1 MGEEREG
8 GSSRGNWGKSPGLS
22 FPPGASGGAP
32 PHCFSAPSPGGCPS
46 RTAADK
52 IWGPANP
59 LAQPHKT
66 ARHIPSRGV
75 LGFPRDVT
83 SFPQTPCHQLTQ
95 HECSKGLGEWENG
108 PGAGKLG
115 SAPGFIASFSN
126 LPTPGADFSCQQP
139 APEPQPSVCTRRSS
153 PRGPTRAAGRTGN
166 VGPGPRRGGQAAA
179 PRTLAAPNPKH
190 TRTHA
195 RTPANPFARRS
206 RKALSQRFIHSPKGE
221 VRFSRAPPSRDL
233 RRTPRGPPAPR
244 PVPHQPTAAESST
257 PAPIAQ
263 QTRAP
268 SQSAASPPLRG

>member
-179 PRTLAAPNPKH
+179 PRTLAAQNPKH

-195 RTPANPFARRS
+195 RARRPIRS
-206 RKALSQRFIHSPKGE
+206 PGGVGRRFHSASFILPKARFASPGRLHP
-221 VRFSRAPPSRDL
+221 VILGGLQGGHLRHDPSPISPRPPSPL
-233 RRTPRGPPAPR
+233 H
-244 PVPHQPTAAESST
+244 PH
-257 PAPIAQ
+257 
-263 QTRAP
+263 
-268 SQSAASPPLRG
+268 L